1 MEAGR
6 RGRVHAAW
14 LDMLGITRDGID
26 GPLSLA
32 DRILL
37 LDEEWNAL
45 MEDEAYKCEEK
56 EEDDNE

>member
-1 MEAGR
+1 
-6 RGRVHAAW
+6 
-14 LDMLGITRDGID
+14 MLGITRDGID